1 MRKILFALFIVTRIY
16 AQELNFHGQFQQ
28 ASIIKVTGDK
38 IESAI
43 FDNRELNVHNHK
55 YFIFAFDR
63 DDSSEVEL
71 KVRFIDGKEI
81 VKKIKPQ
88 KRKFN
93 IQRINN
99 MKPTLVEHPE
109 KENERILKERK
120 ISQEARAKIGEN
132 KIPMYLE
139 KIIRPVKGGRISSRF
154 GNQRILNGEAKNF
167 HNGID
172 IALPAG
178 SPVYAMADGI
188 VLLAV
193 DTFYYS
199 GTNILIDH
207 GDGLNSFYL
216 HLKKLFVKNGDTVKV
231 GQKIGEVGSTGRST
245 GPHLHWGVQW
255 YNKRIDPLVVLDNF
269 SIKNKNR
276 KSKSR

>member
-1 MRKILFALFIVTRIY
+1 MRKILFALFIITRIY

-38 IESAI
+38 IESAT
-43 FDNRELNVHNHK
+43 FDNRELNVHDNK
-55 YFIFAFDR
+55 YFIVAFDR

-99 MKPTLVEHPE
+99 MKPALVEHPE
-109 KENERILKERK
+109 KENERILKERQ
-120 ISQEARAKIGEN
+120 ISQEARTKIGEN

-139 KIIRPVKGGRISSRF
+139 KIIRPVKGGRISSQF
-154 GNQRILNGEAKNF
+154 GNQRILNGEPKNF

-172 IALPAG
+172 IALPEG

-188 VLLAV
+188 ILLAV
-193 DTFYYS
+193 DTFYYA

-216 HLKKLFVKNGDTVKV
+216 HLKKLFVENGDTVKV

-255 YNKRIDPLVVLDNF
+255 YNKRIDPIVVLENF
-269 SIKNKNR
+269 SNKNKNR

>member
-1 MRKILFALFIVTRIY
+1 MKKIFFVLIIITRIY

-38 IESAI
+38 IESAT
-43 FDNRELNVHNHK
+43 FDNRELNVHNNK
-55 YFIFAFDR
+55 YFLIAFDR

-88 KRKFN
+88 KRKFH

-99 MKPTLVEHPE
+99 MKPALVEHPAE
-109 KENERILKERK
+109 ENERILKERQ
-120 ISQEARAKIGEN
+120 ISQEARTKIGEN

-154 GNQRILNGEAKNF
+154 GNQRILNGEPKNF

-193 DTFYYS
+193 DTFYYA

-216 HLKKLFVKNGDTVKV
+216 HLKKLYVKNGDIVKA

-269 SIKNKNR
+269 SNQNKNR